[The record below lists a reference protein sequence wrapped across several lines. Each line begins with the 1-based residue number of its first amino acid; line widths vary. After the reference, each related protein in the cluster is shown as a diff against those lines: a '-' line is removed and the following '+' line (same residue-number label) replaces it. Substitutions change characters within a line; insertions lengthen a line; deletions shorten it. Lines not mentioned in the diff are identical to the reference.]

1 MLGVVGGVPRPA
13 ASPCP
18 RLPPSPSRIHLCA
31 ALILIAVGLEV
42 APSPGERP
50 LLPPQAAGFP
60 TREKLLQDPRA
71 PNPLGSLLPPSQ
83 QERTPFTAAR
93 LDQTVTRPPPSV
105 PPRCLPALTRPLLLQ
120 VSPAPSSSCPASC
133 CWSREVRKG
142 SGQGRAGAGGG
153 PGAGLGADRPRPR
166 SLPRDLHLL
175 RRQGPPGLPVLL
187 LALFREVS
195 RGRTAGI
202 QPRLRAAPGGA
213 PRPRPALV
221 SSSQGKDR
229 RTLEP
234 PAPSKFAQEVCP
246 LPRPGKLVPCLFCA
260 LTYSR
265 ALGLLRCCF
274 VLIKEC
280 TSLQE
285 RP

>member
-1 MLGVVGGVPRPA
+1 M
-13 ASPCP
+13 
-18 RLPPSPSRIHLCA
+18 
-31 ALILIAVGLEV
+31 
-42 APSPGERP
+42 
-50 LLPPQAAGFP
+50 
-60 TREKLLQDPRA
+60 
-71 PNPLGSLLPPSQ
+71 
-83 QERTPFTAAR
+83 TP
-93 LDQTVTRPPPSV
+93 
-105 PPRCLPALTRPLLLQ
+105 
-120 VSPAPSSSCPASC
+120 SSCPWRTRARGPNSAGSPASGRC
-133 CWSREVRKG
+133 TSSAEPGSRWPTRTSSPGCATRTWRMMRMQPKPLRSRMGESA
-142 SGQGRAGAGGG
+142 SGQGQGFRPNVHPQLPVVLQHHQQQHPAILPCLLQLDATPFDPEEPPGSAGLLPTPAAGAGADPDRRGTGGG
-153 PGAGLGADRPRPR
+153 PLARCLQRHLLRARLPAVGPG

-221 SSSQGKDR
+221 SSSQGKDC

-265 ALGLLRCCF
+265 AWGLLRCCF